1 MLNEHVVKAL
11 ESEGKN
17 GGLYQDLKPRHS
29 SEYISEFE
37 TYDGSKYDAQAYFAD
52 VGQLKISSMTPRSY
66 ELDNS
71 SEHLGG
77 SFPISSGKYETQERA
92 CGTNKHEQKLW
103 SNLNTV
109 PNGSTRSYSH
119 SNMPPS
125 RAAPTRPDSCS
136 DINGSSRNDYRQD
149 IWAWSY
155 LHLEYRFHIAEA
167 SLRLAAEPVQ

>member
-136 DINGSSRNDYRQD
+136 DINGSSRNDYRQVTLP
-149 IWAWSY
+149 WTTSQ
-155 LHLEYRFHIAEA
+155 LCM
-167 SLRLAAEPVQ
+167 